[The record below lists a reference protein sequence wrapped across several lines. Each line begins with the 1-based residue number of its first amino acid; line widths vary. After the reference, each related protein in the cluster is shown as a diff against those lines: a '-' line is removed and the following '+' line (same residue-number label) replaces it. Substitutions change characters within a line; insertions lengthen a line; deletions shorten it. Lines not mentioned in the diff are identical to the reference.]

1 MEFFSFL
8 CEFSL
13 KAEAENSSI
22 RSIYNFTTTLHLH
35 DKIKNRAMNTYA
47 CFIFLLAVG
56 LSAQK
61 SEFEIDFQ
69 NMVNTVRLKDT
80 RTLLVSTTIHATHLT
95 LLGRFKKYT
104 FLNVQTS
111 DILSL
116 IYRTAQKNATR

>member
-8 CEFSL
+8 CEFGL

-35 DKIKNRAMNTYA
+35 DELKNRAMNTYA
-47 CFIFLLAVG
+47 CFMFLLAVG

-69 NMVNTVRLKDT
+69 SMVNTVKMND
-80 RTLLVSTTIHATHLT
+80 RTLLVSTTIHATHSA
-95 LLGRFKKYT
+95 LLRRFKKYT

-116 IYRTAQKNATR
+116 IYRTAQNNATR